1 MASLTRWTWVW
12 VNSRSWWWTGRPG
25 VLRFMGS
32 QRVGHDWATELKRE
46 GVINTQ
52 VEIRQALPEEV
63 TFQMSFEGG
72 GPEAGKIILGRR
84 NNRNPVNRGK
94 MYHWNKCCLMRD
106 GGRWGS
112 FPINQQLNRTKAF
125 SVFPDKDK
133 ISGPGTA
140 ARIVWKESEA
150 FFNGNFFFFKHKK

>member
-1 MASLTRWTWVW
+1 MGQQRMRWLDSISDSMDMSL
-12 VNSRSWWWTGRPG
+12 SK
-25 VLRFMGS
+25 LR
-32 QRVGHDWATELKRE
+32 A
-46 GVINTQ
+46 Q

-106 GGRWGS
+106 GG
-112 FPINQQLNRTKAF
+112 Q
-125 SVFPDKDK
+125 
-133 ISGPGTA
+133 
-140 ARIVWKESEA
+140 
-150 FFNGNFFFFKHKK
+150 